1 MTKAVPA
8 SPTLAYL
15 IPGGAFASGQGYYVD
30 RSPRGL
36 LRQLV
41 HRGALCR
48 TGVSWLQPPH
58 PTPIPKRRLG
68 RRGALVDKQCC
79 LAGRPSAKLSGDIQP
94 IDARPKR
101 IPFVRLAATCP
112 ENGFTGLWTEGAI
125 PGSPFGRSSLISCA
139 SSAAPTRSEP
149 SPQCNRSQYLLD
161 AGVPSRGRSVSCQLG
176 PAPCVRE
183 EDWWTLSGSG

>member
-1 MTKAVPA
+1 MLARTCNQKPCELAQFETTVRMALPA
-8 SPTLAYL
+8 ARTSCRACHVRCCHELNRR
-15 IPGGAFASGQGYYVD
+15 SGL
-30 RSPRGL
+30 S
-36 LRQLV
+36 
-41 HRGALCR
+41 R
-48 TGVSWLQPPH
+48 TGRDTTRLWLPENDP
-58 PTPIPKRRLG
+58 
-68 RRGALVDKQCC
+68 
-79 LAGRPSAKLSGDIQP
+79 
-94 IDARPKR
+94 

-125 PGSPFGRSSLISCA
+125 PDSPFGRSSLISCA